1 MNTVAAITL
10 PAQAKA
16 QAGSTLPGFSDDL
29 LASAIL
35 ATRAASGALSE
46 ILVVADAFHARI
58 AIRAPGTPWKE
69 VGRGDLG
76 SRTEAVLAA
85 AATARQLAWLAV
97 TPGQVDAV
105 DFHQSSAVAGA
116 RPFSEK
122 ELKSWSQNA
131 ARVTTA
137 GRTGE
142 VSAATRFEVA
152 SLAAWRCQYDGCGE
166 DLREHFAPRAR
177 GNYGYFAHIVA
188 SSVDGPRG
196 DAIESPLLAD
206 DPANIMLMCDKCH
219 RLIDRV
225 DPSSHDATRLR
236 AMRAASVAE
245 VKRLLGTLA
254 FPKVRMLV
262 IGGNIEG
269 QTFVFDPRAAEE
281 ALWVQSL
288 RAADAQPS
296 FFARNGGHLGAV
308 NSDAYWLSL
317 FALLPT
323 DIARL
328 KAVREGTAADAQSTL
343 PLAVF
348 PLHSMSML
356 ILTGRLLGDSGPTH
370 IFQFHRDQVG
380 KTPGAQWAWPTGP
393 RPAADKFKVIVRRE
407 PESGDDKAI
416 LFLHLTAQVPLSDLP
431 PGLANGDAPALP
443 TIEITVDERNHRVVS
458 HPYDLELLGR
468 AIDAAL
474 ATLQDKWHVRTIHV
488 VPIAPSTACFRLGQK
503 LQARH
508 HADVV
513 IHERRPSTKPGKP
526 GEFVETIEISSTKVT
541 LLSTGASTS
550 IA

>member
-1 MNTVAAITL
+1 MNILVATTA
-10 PAQAKA
+10 PATSTKA
-16 QAGSTLPGFSDDL
+16 QAGSTSPGLPDDM
-29 LASAIL
+29 LASAIQ
-35 ATRAASGALSE
+35 AARAAAGALSE
-46 ILVVADAFHARI
+46 ILVVADAFHARV
-58 AIRAPGTPWKE
+58 AVRTPGAAWTE
-69 VGRGDLG
+69 VARGDLS
-76 SRTEAVLAA
+76 SRTEAVLAT
-85 AATARQLAWLAV
+85 AATARQLAWLTV

-105 DFHQSSAVAGA
+105 DFHQSSAIAAA

-152 SLAAWRCQYDGCGE
+152 ALAAWRCQYDGCGE

-206 DPANIMLMCDKCH
+206 EPANIMLMCDKCH

-254 FPKVRMLV
+254 FPKARMLV

-281 ALWVQSL
+281 AMWLQSL
-288 RAADAQPS
+288 QPADAQS
-296 FFARNGGHLGAV
+296 SYFARNGGHLGAV

-317 FALLPT
+317 FALLPS

-328 KAVREGTAADAQSTL
+328 KAIREGTAADAQSML

-356 ILTGRLLGDSGPTH
+356 ILTGRLLGDSGPMH
-370 IFQFHRDQVG
+370 LFQFHRDQVG
-380 KTPGAQWAWPTGP
+380 KTPGAQWAWPGAP
-393 RPAADKFKVIVRRE
+393 RPPADKFKVNVRRE
-407 PESGDDKAI
+407 PESGDGDGDGEAI
-416 LFLHLTAQVPLSDLP
+416 LFLHLTAQLPPSDLP
-431 PGLANGDAPALP
+431 HGLVDGDALALP
-443 TIEITVDERNHRVVS
+443 AIEITVDERNHRVVS
-458 HPYDLELLGR
+458 HPHDLELLGR
-468 AIDAAL
+468 AIDDAL
-474 ATLQDKWHVRTIHV
+474 ATLQDEWRVRRIHV
-488 VPIAPSTACFRLGQK
+488 VPIAPTTACFRLGQK
-503 LQARH
+503 LQARY

-513 IHERRPSTKPGKP
+513 IHERRPATVPGKP
-526 GEFVETIEISSTKVT
+526 G
-541 LLSTGASTS
+541 
-550 IA
+550 